1 MNEAVVK
8 TCGSCE
14 HSTPSTVENMTG
26 FVWCTKRQKVGG
38 CMEAV
43 FHNPDWKRE
52 CAAFSAVANARRLT
66 EAVPASDEDSL
77 LPSTGA
83 LTTSIPLAIPSVRV
97 SVQPTQPTRPLTK
110 KTQTP
115 DLFADLFM

>member
-1 MNEAVVK
+1 MNAVAVN

-14 HSTPSTVENMTG
+14 HSIPSTVENMTG
-26 FVWCTKRQKVGG
+26 FTWCTKRQKVGG
-38 CMEAV
+38 NMEAV
-43 FHNPDWKRE
+43 FHNPDWQRE
-52 CAAFSAVANARRLT
+52 CPAFSAIANAGRLT
-66 EAVPASDEDSL
+66 EAIPASDKDSL

-83 LTTSIPLAIPSVRV
+83 LTTSIPIFIPSVHIP
-97 SVQPTQPTRPLTK
+97 VQPSQPTRPMTK